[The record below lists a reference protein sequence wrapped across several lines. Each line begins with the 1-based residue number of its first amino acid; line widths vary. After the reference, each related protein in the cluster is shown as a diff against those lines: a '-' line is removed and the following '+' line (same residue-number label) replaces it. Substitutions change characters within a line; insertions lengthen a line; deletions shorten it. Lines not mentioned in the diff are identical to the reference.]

1 MHVLHGHLRYF
12 KFKREYQQYGQC
24 FQIIFLFLMTMV
36 EQDVKLITY
45 VRWCPVLQIF
55 QGEHPP
61 MQDRWIKTLAVLY
74 EGILSL

>member
-1 MHVLHGHLRYF
+1 
-12 KFKREYQQYGQC
+12 
-24 FQIIFLFLMTMV
+24 MTMV

-45 VRWCPVLQIF
+45 VRCCPVLQIF